1 MSAETAPTPITVTFD
16 LAELPPGKLI
26 PPLVEAIADAD
37 QAGSW
42 RLARALRSLGQALL
56 AAEREQGAA
65 LPLPDPAEL
74 PPLPE
79 NDCPNCR
86 LIAFDLT
93 GRITGDEL
101 VCPTCRARIRVQ
113 FMDSAPAQLTIVA
126 TQPQTF
132 ARKSSR
138 RKRP

>member
-1 MSAETAPTPITVTFD
+1 MSAETAPTPITLTFD

-65 LPLPDPAEL
+65 IPLPLDPA
-74 PPLPE
+74 P
-79 NDCPNCR
+79 
-86 LIAFDLT
+86 
-93 GRITGDEL
+93 
-101 VCPTCRARIRVQ
+101 
-113 FMDSAPAQLTIVA
+113 APAAL
-126 TQPQTF
+126 PQTF
-132 ARKSSR
+132 ARKSR
-138 RKRP
+138 RTRR